1 MSSPASYGL
10 KTRVRLDLQQKIEIL
25 NFIAN
30 GKKQIEASKHFNVP
44 RGTVCVLVKDQDK
57 LRQEFAKN
65 GNLKSKVLR
74 KSPFQSLEE
83 PLVRWIKFAREN
95 KVPITGNI
103 IQEKAKDFAKE
114 LGYQDF
120 SASAPVPIYELE

>member
-65 GNLKSKVLR
+65 GNLKSKGLR

-83 PLVRWIKFAREN
+83 PLVRWIL
-95 KVPITGNI
+95 
-103 IQEKAKDFAKE
+103 IQS
-114 LGYQDF
+114 LH
-120 SASAPVPIYELE
+120 PLNCVN